1 MGCKG
6 GVELGWIDRADA
18 ARFLLG
24 DEVG

>member
-18 ARFLLG
+18 ARFFLG